1 MFCLQW
7 ALCVLYHRTNL
18 PQHVQPQQVF
28 HDHDHG
34 LILRTR
40 QMSQKGVFR
49 IGILGFP
56 LVARKARALPPMLNE
71 WICAQNGK

>member
-7 ALCVLYHRTNL
+7 ALCALYHRTNL

-34 LILRTR
+34 LILRIR
-40 QMSQKGVFR
+40 QMSQIGVFR
-49 IGILGFP
+49 ILVA
-56 LVARKARALPPMLNE
+56 LVARRARALPPMLNE